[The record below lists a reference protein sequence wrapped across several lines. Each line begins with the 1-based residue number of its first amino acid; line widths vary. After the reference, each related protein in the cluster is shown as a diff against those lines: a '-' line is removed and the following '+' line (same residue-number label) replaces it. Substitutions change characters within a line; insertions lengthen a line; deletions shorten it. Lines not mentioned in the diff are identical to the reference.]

1 MKHRLNQF
9 VQSLLMVL
17 LLLCLLLLP
26 SCTGGGGFSSG
37 PPVIASAGGSAFFL
51 FPVKSGE
58 GTPYFVGGSTS
69 GDVAVQ
75 WKQADGS
82 TVLLVKPKRGDVV
95 FYLDG
100 KRVGEKQA
108 NPVIPPGVVVP
119 DTVPKTAAE
128 AKEVVE
134 PEPVPP
140 VVPVTPV
147 A

>member
-1 MKHRLNQF
+1 MKHPFNQF
-9 VQSLLMVL
+9 VQSMLMLL

-26 SCTGGGGFSSG
+26 SCGSSGFSSG

-58 GTPYFVGGSTS
+58 GTPYFVGGSTT

-82 TVLLVKPKRGDVV
+82 TVLLVKPKRGNVV
-95 FYLDG
+95 FYIDG
-100 KRVGEKQA
+100 KRVGAKEA

-119 DTVPKTAAE
+119 DAPPKTSTE
-128 AKEVVE
+128 AKEVAE

-140 VVPVTPV
+140 VVPVSSI